1 MRDEDLIRMEIQRKL
16 MLIAL
21 VIVIITV
28 GLINLFFK
36 SDRVSDEE
44 MLQRQYCEMVDIW
57 DRSGGEYGWPPYR
70 GREICN

>member
-1 MRDEDLIRMEIQRKL
+1 MRDEDLIRMQIQRKL

-21 VIVIITV
+21 VIVIIAV
-28 GLINLFFK
+28 GVVNLFFK

-44 MLQRQYCEMVDIW
+44 MLERQYCEMVGIW
-57 DRSGGEYGWPPYR
+57 DRSAGEYGWPPYR